1 MDNAS
6 RKRIEDDA
14 KLVQIVDA
22 ELADATRRSGSW
34 LVCKPGC
41 HQCCVGV
48 FAISQLDAERLRKG
62 LVQLLIDDPVRAE
75 RVRIRVR
82 ESALRLQD
90 EYPGDVTSGLLAE
103 DDASQERFEEW
114 GNDEVCPVLDPI
126 NGTCDLYEARPMT
139 CRTFGPPV
147 RTNEGGFGV
156 CELCFID
163 APPETVLDAEMH
175 TDFLALEEDLNRA
188 LEDSTKRIGKTIVTF
203 ALR

>member
-1 MDNAS
+1 MDNAHS
-6 RKRIEDDA
+6 HVEDDA

-22 ELADATRRSGSW
+22 ALADATRRSGTW

-62 LVQLLIDDPVRAE
+62 LAQLLTDDPARAE
-75 RVRIRVR
+75 RVRSRV
-82 ESALRLQD
+82 SGSLIRLQN
-90 EYPGDVTSGLLAE
+90 EYPGDVVSGVLAE

-126 NGTCDLYEARPMT
+126 NGTCDLYGSRPMT

-156 CELCFID
+156 CELCFVD
-163 APPETVLDAEMH
+163 ASPETVLDAEMN
-175 TDFLALEEDLNRA
+175 TDFLVLEEDLNRE
-188 LEDSTKRIGKTIVTF
+188 LEESTKRAGKTIVTF